1 MLVVKQSW
9 KNATEQLVKMLQGCQ
24 VLVHLRCRLIH
35 HVQSFV
41 PEILAETRLKHLPL
55 RLPLEVFVV
64 VIWVSLLV
72 AMVFCPWHLSLSQQ
86 RRHYAQF
93 FSNRNDGKKSMYENV
108 FSENHQ
114 VIR

>member
-1 MLVVKQSW
+1 
-9 KNATEQLVKMLQGCQ
+9 MLQGCQ

-86 RRHYAQF
+86 QRHCAHF
-93 FSNRNDGKKSMYENV
+93 FSNRNDGKKNMYENV
-108 FSENHQ
+108 FSENHL